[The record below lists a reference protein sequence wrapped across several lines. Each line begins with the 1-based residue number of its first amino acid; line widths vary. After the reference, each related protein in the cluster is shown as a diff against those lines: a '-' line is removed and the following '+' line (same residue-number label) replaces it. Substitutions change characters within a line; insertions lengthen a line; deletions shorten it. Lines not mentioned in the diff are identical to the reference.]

1 MEDEKIKSLF
11 SDYDPELSSDFS
23 FMSKLERNLDS
34 VEIIRKHTSEV
45 RSRYRKALAFAAVA
59 GFIVGYLFSL
69 TLPYLNKA
77 IANWKL
83 TLANDS
89 IYITIADNFS
99 ILLSWIII
107 AGASVF
113 AALNTY
119 ELSLSLLKTKQ

>member
-11 SDYDPELSSDFS
+11 SNYDPELSSDAS
-23 FMSKLERNLDS
+23 FMSKLERNLDT

-69 TLPYLNKA
+69 TLPYLNKT

-83 TLANDS
+83 SLANDS
-89 IYITIADNFS
+89 FCITIAENFS
-99 ILLSWIII
+99 ILSWIII